1 MLHSFH
7 LPLFRRDPRAGRTF
21 RSIRGA
27 IRRIRPI
34 RFIRTPSVVVGGPRP
49 SIYTQFAGIDGKGRE
64 RLPPM
69 YRMHRIAF
77 DKGRAPPAAR
87 EESNEAASRGA

>member
-1 MLHSFH
+1 
-7 LPLFRRDPRAGRTF
+7 
-21 RSIRGA
+21 
-27 IRRIRPI
+27 
-34 RFIRTPSVVVGGPRP
+34 VGGPRP